1 MFRLFSSFFLLFPL
15 CLFAQKND
23 YNWVLN
29 SYTRLDFHNKSVTY
43 IPDSCIKEHWNENE
57 CSFSD
62 TAGRLLFYIKY
73 CGRGQSVI
81 QLRDADNQLI
91 PNSDGIF
98 CYYSATNGSSVV
110 VVNDSIIHLITI
122 YYNERFNKREL
133 YYSTLKVSPVTGKC
147 RVIRK
152 NWLLLRTD
160 LSEKIACVKHSDMKR
175 WWIVCRGGENTDSM
189 FVFLADHLS
198 IDFDH
203 VETVGT
209 KMPIFHGLFSESCFS
224 EAGDKLLSVLGCE
237 VIDVFD
243 FDRCTGRLSNH
254 LPLGKTAPPC
264 TGDDHFFYGCSF
276 SPDGI
281 KIYVSEYSGVEL
293 YQYDLSA
300 KDVKKSRKRL
310 IASGG
315 GLYQHQLGPDGKI
328 YINVKNG
335 NRLIII
341 HQPNL
346 AGKACQIDT
355 AGIKIKEDGLI
366 TSGLPNFPNYRLPDY
381 IVAFAGKDTMLCAGE
396 SLRLGQGIPNPKL
409 IYEWTPK
416 EGLDDPNSPN
426 PWATPNQTTAYVLTV
441 RPLPSV
447 PEACRSRPQH
457 SDTVLVRVIE
467 KHVPPCTSVSR
478 PELPK
483 KFFAIYPNPANDLV
497 TLHYQIDEGDYAQAE
512 IYNMQGIRIKVFEL
526 TTQTTEMNLELKDL
540 TAGIYTCKI
549 TVNGFAYET
558 LKLIIE

>member
-1 MFRLFSSFFLLFPL
+1 MFRLFVSVLLLFPL
-15 CLFAQKND
+15 YLSAQKND

-29 SYTRLDFHNKSVTY
+29 SYARLDFHNKSVSY
-43 IPDSCIKEHWNENE
+43 IPDSCKKEPLNENE

-73 CGRGQSVI
+73 CGREQGSEQSVI

-122 YYNERFNKREL
+122 YYNEKIIDKFGL

-152 NWLLLRTD
+152 NWLLLRTH

-198 IDFDH
+198 VDFDH

-209 KMPIFHGLFSESCFS
+209 KMPIFYGLGGESCFS
-224 EAGDKLLSVLGCE
+224 EAGDKLLSVLSCE
-237 VIDVFD
+237 VVDVFD

-264 TGDDHFFYGCSF
+264 SGNDHFFYGCSL
-276 SPDGI
+276 SPDGT
-281 KIYVSEYSGVEL
+281 KIYVSDFGYGVPIGETGL

-310 IASGG
+310 MPY

-328 YINVKNG
+328 YINTGMSKK
-335 NRLIII
+335 LIII

-355 AGIKIKEDGLI
+355 AGIKIKEDGLL

-381 IVAFAGKDTMLCAGE
+381 IVAFAGKDSILCAGE
-396 SLRLGQGIPNPKL
+396 SLRLGQAIQDPKL

-416 EGLDDPNSPN
+416 EGLDDPNSPH
-426 PWATPNQTTAYVLTV
+426 PLATPTQTTAYTLTV
-441 RPLPSV
+441 RPQPTV

-457 SDTVLVRVIE
+457 SDTVRVEVIE

-478 PELPK
+478 PEIPK
-483 KFFAIYPNPANDLV
+483 PFF
-497 TLHYQIDEGDYAQAE
+497 
-512 IYNMQGIRIKVFEL
+512 
-526 TTQTTEMNLELKDL
+526 
-540 TAGIYTCKI
+540 
-549 TVNGFAYET
+549 
-558 LKLIIE
+558 